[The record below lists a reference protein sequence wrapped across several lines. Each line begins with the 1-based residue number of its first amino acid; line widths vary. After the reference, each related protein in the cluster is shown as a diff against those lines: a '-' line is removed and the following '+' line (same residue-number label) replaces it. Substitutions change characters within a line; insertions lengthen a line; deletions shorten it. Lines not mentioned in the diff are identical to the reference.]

1 MTNIF
6 ENNKTQKT
14 VAQTNEVIKVDENG
28 EITNST
34 TEKITKLYSAS
45 ESSYVKSYRVNKK
58 AVNALKKKTREVLEE
73 LLDHT
78 TYNENAIYL
87 NKAIKVEVCNELG
100 ITYPTLNN
108 ALTELKMSQILL
120 YIDTGLYIV
129 NPYYFGLGEWAKLN
143 KIRKKIIIR
152 SKTKKVNNK
161 QVVKYNFDYS
171 EIQEQYLNK
180 IILQNGKPK
189 KKKEPI
195 TKNSNNKTNLKTKL
209 GNFMKIFKTKNS
221 NIQP

>member
-14 VAQTNEVIKVDENG
+14 VAQTNEIIKVDDNG
-28 EITNST
+28 EITNRT
-34 TEKITKLYSAS
+34 TETITKFYSAS

-58 AVNALKKKTREVLEE
+58 AVNALKKKTREILEE

-87 NKAIKVEVCNELG
+87 NKGIKVEVCNELG

-152 SKTKKVNNK
+152 SETKKVNNK
-161 QVVKYNFDYS
+161 RVVKYNFDYS
-171 EIQEQYLNK
+171 GIQEQYLNK

-189 KKKEPI
+189 KKKDPI
-195 TKNSNNKTNLKTKL
+195 TKNSNNKVNLKTKL